1 MTLPDDFKPLPES
14 RLHEPASSSLL
25 LQIRSDRRLGH
36 EWDDWDGEA
45 LPNQG
50 DFQESAAVF
59 FMLALATGLGVAVS
73 LSVVLW
79 TVQPRLESVATG
91 LAGMMVTA
99 VLIAMGA
106 WIFWLAGI
114 YAVMRS
120 GRNWLPRRLAEGG
133 LIPWLLPKLERVGG
147 WLGLSRDRVGNGVLQ
162 VFNRLATTRTRAR
175 VAPEELLILL
185 PRCLG
190 REAMQAAMTVSARYG
205 VPVFVAS
212 RGRYARQMISM
223 RRPRGVVAVACER
236 DLVSGV
242 HDVAGRLPVLGTTL
256 QLGEGPC
263 RNTSFRIGDLEQQVQ
278 AMLGIRTTRR
288 GDPAFASLMKKPLR
302 P

>member
-1 MTLPDDFKPLPES
+1 MNSPDVSEPLPES
-14 RLHEPASSSLL
+14 RLHEPGSSSLL

-36 EWDDWDGEA
+36 EWDDWDGEP

-50 DFQESAAVF
+50 DFQGSAAVF
-59 FMLALATGLGVAVS
+59 FALALAAGLAVAGALS
-73 LSVVLW
+73 LLLW
-79 TVQPRLESVATG
+79 SVQPRLESIATG
-91 LAGMMVTA
+91 LTGMMGAA
-99 VLIAMGA
+99 VLIGLGI
-106 WIFWLAGI
+106 WICWLAGV
-114 YAVMRS
+114 YSVMRS

-133 LIPWLLPKLERVGG
+133 LIPWLLPKLERIGG
-147 WLGLSRDRVGNGVLQ
+147 WVGLSRDRVGNGVLQ
-162 VFNRLATTRTRAR
+162 VFNRLAMTRAR
-175 VAPEELLILL
+175 ERVAPDELLILL

-190 REAMQAAMTVSARYG
+190 KEAMQAAMTVSARYG

-212 RGRYARQMISM
+212 RGRYARQMISL

-263 RNTSFRIGDLEQQVQ
+263 RNTSFRIGELDRQVQ
-278 AMLGIRTTRR
+278 AMLGLRTS
-288 GDPAFASLMKKPLR
+288 G
-302 P
+302 